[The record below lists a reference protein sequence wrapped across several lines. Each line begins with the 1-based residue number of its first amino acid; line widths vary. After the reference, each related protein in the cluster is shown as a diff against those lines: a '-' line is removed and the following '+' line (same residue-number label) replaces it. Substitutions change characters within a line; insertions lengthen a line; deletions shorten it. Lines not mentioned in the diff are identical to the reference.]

1 MGLDFITTQSVIDT
15 RVAPLRAHL
24 YKKEKTH
31 LSYQHFSVMHLSA
44 RASLLIPPSAFVRVA
59 ALAFTNTKAH
69 SKAAG
74 DHLYLTCLCH
84 AAPGVLYH
92 MVSPPL
98 LLSFHVAIVPST
110 TTPLLLIANP
120 INAKGILK
128 GLLGRPIPQFQLW
141 SGSAITTCQSDTV

>member
-1 MGLDFITTQSVIDT
+1 
-15 RVAPLRAHL
+15 
-24 YKKEKTH
+24 
-31 LSYQHFSVMHLSA
+31 
-44 RASLLIPPSAFVRVA
+44 
-59 ALAFTNTKAH
+59 
-69 SKAAG
+69 
-74 DHLYLTCLCH
+74 
-84 AAPGVLYH
+84 

-141 SGSAITTCQSDTV
+141 SGSAITTCQSDTVQEPLIGLNEMTHQSKSYYAVGALGQMGRGEDGETETYQKIMKCPSWKQQQCVTERWMDRVEDV